1 MNWFS
6 QIGSILR
13 REIGIIRK
21 RPLYI
26 LGSVVPMLVSTV
38 FFLTFLGEGMPQDLR
53 IGIVDLDQTSTSRNF
68 RQQLDATQLGQALPF
83 ESVAQARREME
94 TGRISAF
101 VVIPERFN
109 EDIQANRCPKMG
121 VYVNTMNPVIGGALA
136 YKDILTMVNL
146 TNGAVQREVLR
157 AKGVNEREIM
167 GRIQPVVVDAHTIG
181 NGPTNYG
188 YYLNNMIL
196 TGILAMCIVLVIAYS
211 LASELKYGTSRHLLE
226 SADGSVVTAVVGKMV
241 PYTVLFAL
249 LGVGI
254 QLILFGWLHYPLKG
268 SIGWMILA
276 MLALV
281 LAYEGIAIFIVSL
294 VPTLRLSVCIGAL
307 YSVLGFSFAGFTLPI
322 SSLPAGLQGLSV
334 LFPLRFYY
342 QIFVREVIYG
352 TGFAGWWPYLTAL
365 LAYLILPFLTAKRL
379 ENAYRYQNYPRN

>member
-1 MNWFS
+1 MRDIWN
-6 QIGSILR
+6 IIR
-13 REIGIIRK
+13 REIRIWRE

-26 LGSVVPMLVSTV
+26 IASVGVLLFNAV
-38 FFLTFLGEGMPQDLR
+38 FYLTLMRDGLPKDLP
-53 IGIVDLDQTSTSRNF
+53 IGVVDLDQSSTSRSF
-68 RQQLDATQLGQALPF
+68 CQQLDATQLGQVIYYDDLHR
-83 ESVAQARREME
+83 ARHDME
-94 TGRISAF
+94 TGRLTSF
-101 VVIPERFN
+101 LVIPEHFN
-109 EDIQANRCPKMG
+109 ADIQASRQPHIG
-121 VYVNTMNPVIGGALA
+121 YYVNSLYFVGGALA